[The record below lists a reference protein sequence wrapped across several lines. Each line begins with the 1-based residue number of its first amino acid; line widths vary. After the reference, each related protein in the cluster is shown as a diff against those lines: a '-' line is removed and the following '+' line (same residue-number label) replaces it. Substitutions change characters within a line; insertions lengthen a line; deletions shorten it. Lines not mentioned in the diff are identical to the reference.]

1 MASLEWLLSK
11 KTTRWINKGLEL
23 FVPPVLSDRKV
34 VACLFNFLQGRGF
47 RYYDVTKSPVNFP
60 RCNRVSDT
68 TVKQESAVKDL
79 IVGAKVLDIG
89 CGRGAFIKKLSACGF
104 ETVGVDPNQE
114 SIKGEN
120 WKILKG
126 FVEDFDFQSKPFDT
140 VCSFKALE
148 HIPNAKSTLAY
159 WKKLS
164 KYRIILILP
173 CQRYRKYVYDGHIN
187 FYPDEYQLRMQLG
200 LGDSAVVKKIDG
212 DWLVY
217 EDTSKVEVS

>member
-1 MASLEWLLSK
+1 MTTSRDLYRKPGYWGILKDFVNRAVHGERHFPPWWLRDVGGGDFKATGQQFLHLF
-11 KTTRWINKGLEL
+11 IELAGLQPDE
-23 FVPPVLSDRKV
+23 R
-34 VACLFNFLQGRGF
+34 
-47 RYYDVTKSPVNFP
+47 
-60 RCNRVSDT
+60 
-68 TVKQESAVKDL
+68 
-79 IVGAKVLDIG
+79 VLDIG
-89 CGRGAFIKKLSACGF
+89 CGQGTFIKKMSTCGYT
-104 ETVGVDPNQE
+104 TVGVDPNQE
-114 SIKGEN
+114 SIQGQN
-120 WKILKG
+120 WRILKG

-140 VCSFKALE
+140 ICSFKALE
-148 HIPNAKSTLAY
+148 HITDAKSILAY
-159 WKKLS
+159 WKKLA